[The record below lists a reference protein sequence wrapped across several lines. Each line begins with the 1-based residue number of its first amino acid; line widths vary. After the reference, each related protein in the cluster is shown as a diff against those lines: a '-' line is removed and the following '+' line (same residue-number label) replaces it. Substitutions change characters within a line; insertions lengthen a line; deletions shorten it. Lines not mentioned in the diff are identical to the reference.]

1 MKQPI
6 RLLVLAALA
15 ATVAG
20 TAIAADTT
28 GATTEDTKGHGV
40 YSGEILV
47 TASRTQELLKTE
59 PQSAEVITAKDIQ
72 RMGADDVLSALAL
85 ADNLNLSKAG
95 MTGNSVQLRG
105 MSTNHT
111 LILVDGKRI
120 AGEDASNTTNVY
132 ALQRLNVSDI
142 DRIEIVRGPSSSLYG
157 SDAMGGVINVI
168 TRVPK
173 KAGGTSAYRREL
185 SARRNTVIST
195 SVNTAGGQRVLMPAW
210 NVAAPST
217 ASDTRKR
224 STR

>member
-72 RMGADDVLSALAL
+72 RMGADNVLSALAL

-120 AGEDASNTTNVY
+120 AGEDASNTTNAY

-142 DRIEIVRGPSSSLYG
+142 DRIEIVRGPSSSL
-157 SDAMGGVINVI
+157 
-168 TRVPK
+168 
-173 KAGGTSAYRREL
+173 
-185 SARRNTVIST
+185 
-195 SVNTAGGQRVLMPAW
+195 
-210 NVAAPST
+210 
-217 ASDTRKR
+217 
-224 STR
+224 